1 MQTVQEPIITQTDS
15 ALSPAYSLLD
25 TRTGEIQHIEAGQGD
40 AISVCKALESGAI
53 VYFPESPIFID
64 PDDLSFL
71 LKLREEKSAYHKNI
85 AYRPS
90 QDRLTGFRG
99 RTAYEPMRLQRCL
112 KGYSKRVQGFLT
124 DFLAPYAG
132 HWQPDYASFRHFEEQ
147 GRKLRLRA
155 RNDLIHVDSFPTR
168 PIFGK
173 RILRFFNNLSP
184 DTPRIWQTSDPFD
197 VLLERYKDDMPSP
210 WRPQSIWKATAHTC
224 WDAVAKPL
232 GFKRAALSP
241 YDAWMTRFHNFLKE
255 NAAFQQHG
263 RKDVWALPAGSS
275 WMVLTDMVSHSV
287 LSGQYAMEQTLL
299 IEPEGFQL
307 PELSPLSLLERTYL
321 HPQG

>member
-1 MQTVQEPIITQTDS
+1 MQTIQEPSILQAEPTV
-15 ALSPAYSLLD
+15 SPAYSILD
-25 TRTGEIQHIEAGQGD
+25 TRTGKIQHVEAGQGN
-40 AISVCKALESGAI
+40 AISVCKALEAGGI
-53 VYFPESPIFID
+53 IYFPESPIAID
-64 PDDLSFL
+64 PDDITFL

-85 AYRPS
+85 AYRPAL
-90 QDRLTGFRG
+90 DRLTGFRG
-99 RTAYEPMRLQRCL
+99 RTAYEPMRLQRCI
-112 KGYSKRVQGFLT
+112 KGYSKRVKSFLA
-124 DFLAPYAG
+124 DFLVPYAD
-132 HWQPDYASFRHFEEQ
+132 HCQLDYASFRPFEEQ

-197 VLLERYKDDMPSP
+197 VLLERYKADMPSP
-210 WRPQSIWKATAHTC
+210 WRPQSAWEATAHAC
-224 WDAVAKPL
+224 WDTLAKPL

-255 NAAFQQHG
+255 NAAFQQYG
-263 RKDVWALPAGSS
+263 RKDIWALPAGSS

-299 IEPEGFQL
+299 IEPEGLQL
-307 PELSPLSLLERTYL
+307 PELSPLCLLERSY
-321 HPQG
+321 PRP